1 MSMRFK
7 FDILSALKQK
17 GFTTY
22 KIRKDGVLSGS
33 TLQKL
38 RNGEPLSWDNIETI
52 CRLLSC
58 QPGDIMEYVEDS
70 PEG

>member
-1 MSMRFK
+1 MPMRFK
-7 FDILSALKQK
+7 IDILSALKQK

-58 QPGDIMEYVEDS
+58 QPGDIMEYVEEA

>member
-1 MSMRFK
+1 MPMRFK
-7 FDILSALKQK
+7 IDILSALKQK